1 MLSQRATCVAP
12 SSVGLNFSC
21 HTEDNSPKYRMI
33 GKIISALRSFATAQD
48 DVQRNETVIAIMTY
62 KKRHHRLIP

>member
-1 MLSQRATCVAP
+1 MCMTLYYALSAKFRGT
-12 SSVGLNFSC
+12 NFSR

-62 KKRHHRLIP
+62 KKDITD